1 MKHLLCL
8 IFLLFFFLTAQAQEI
23 RPVSSTFQDYLPLFQ
38 DAGFRAFSF
47 DISSLQ
53 DSTYRFEFIIKEYE
67 HGEIVEEKAL
77 SRNVLTSQNR
87 MMLSMFSPEDQKAI
101 LESGRA
107 YDAAKGIYKVSK
119 RFTIGFHPTT
129 TDSLVKMI
137 IDLNPMMTLSR
148 KLPLKPLDAPGHEGE
163 YQYDMRSFKVHAFK
177 PGEFI
182 PLVLIGSFWWDE
194 RFKIIRSCGESELPA
209 DMRSDMFKRMPHYY
223 VIGVALRRE

>member
-1 MKHLLCL
+1 MKHLFCL
-8 IFLLFFFLTAQAQEI
+8 IIPLSFFLTAQAQEI
-23 RPVSSTFQDYLPLFQ
+23 RPVSSTFQDYLPVLK
-38 DAGFRAFSF
+38 DSGYSAFSF

-67 HGEIVEEKAL
+67 HGEMVEEKAL
-77 SRNVLTSQNR
+77 SRNVPTSQNR
-87 MMLSMFSPEDQKAI
+87 MMLSLFSHEDQKKI
-101 LESGRA
+101 LESGQA

-119 RFTIGFHPTT
+119 RFTIGFHPTA

-137 IDLNPMMTLSR
+137 IDLKQMMTLSR
-148 KLPLKPLDAPGHEGE
+148 KLPLKPLDAPGHEGD

-223 VIGVALRRE
+223 VIGVALQIQ